1 MKLLIAYDN
10 SSYSDA
16 ALDDLTRAGLPDEC
30 EASILSVAEVW
41 LPPTP
46 ENETLK
52 EYVEELQTKPQPF
65 KAFKEHAQVFS
76 KIEAQSVNA
85 GKHLQTIFP
94 KWRISA
100 EATYGSPAWEI
111 LSRATDLK
119 SDLIVV
125 GTHGHSALGRLFLG
139 SISQKV
145 LTEAKCSVRVA
156 RGKTQINSPLR
167 IVVGFD
173 GSPGSLAAVE
183 AIAARTWSERPEIRL
198 VAAINPIT
206 PSLIGRII
214 PPLSNLVDEAN
225 ESELDWIKKLTEKP
239 LQNLRDAGFAANLHV
254 HAGHPKKIL
263 IEEAEDW
270 NADCIFVGA
279 NAFGNAFEKF
289 LIGSTSAAVAA
300 RAHCSV
306 EVVRKKTINS
316 KN

>member
-16 ALDDLTRAGLPDEC
+16 ALDDLMRAGLPDEC
-30 EASILSVAEVW
+30 DASVLSVAEVW

-52 EYVEELQTKPQPF
+52 EYVSELQIKPQPF

-76 KIEAQSVNA
+76 ETQTQSVIA
-85 GKHLQTIFP
+85 GKQLQTNFP

-100 EATYGSPAWEI
+100 ETTYGSPAWEI
-111 LSRATDLK
+111 LSRASDLK

-156 RGKTQINSPLR
+156 RVKTQTNFPLR
-167 IVVGFD
+167 LIIGFD
-173 GSPGSLAAVE
+173 GSYGSLAAVE
-183 AIAARTWSERPEIRL
+183 AVAARKWREQPEVRL
-198 VAAINPIT
+198 LAAITPIT
-206 PSLIGRII
+206 NSLIGRII
-214 PPLSNLVDEAN
+214 PPISNLVDEAN
-225 ESELDWIKKLTEKP
+225 ESKLDWIKKLAEKP
-239 LQNLRDAGFAANLHV
+239 LQSLRDAGFAANLHV
-254 HAGHPKKIL
+254 HAGNPKKIL

-279 NAFGNAFEKF
+279 NASGSTFENF
-289 LIGSTSAAVAA
+289 LIGSTSATVAA

-306 EVVRKKTINS
+306 EVVRKKSLNS